1 MAIRLNRA
9 ANQLANRL
17 LESDLA
23 KSVAD
28 FLQDLDL
35 SDINLGDVFG
45 NISLED
51 WTDDLRSGIESAIDT
66 FSKDFN
72 FTKLVGNIDD
82 LFGGV
87 DLSDVN
93 FDALL
98 KDVLGDI
105 SLNRLV
111 KDLDQLLGSVDVE
124 DLFND
129 SIDTSDWGELAKRVR
144 AIASDVFD
152 DFSTGLAQ
160 LDLGDRAAD
169 LLRGSSASNILSGL
183 GGGDRLLGLGG
194 ADILLGGNGN
204 DILLGGAGNDVLFGG
219 LGRSLLT
226 GGRGSDLF
234 ALAVG
239 RGFATITDYRSGSD
253 ALTVLGDVA
262 IESLRLRQRGA
273 DAVIRYGPDVLAVLT
288 GVDVRNLSLSDFV

>member
-1 MAIRLNRA
+1 MAIRLNRV
-9 ANQLANRL
+9 ANRLANRF

-35 SDINLGDVFG
+35 SEIDLGEVFD

-51 WTDDLRSGIESAIDT
+51 WTDDLRSGLESAIGI

-72 FTKLVGNIDD
+72 FTKLVENIDD

-87 DLSDVN
+87 DLSDIN

-98 KDVLGDI
+98 KGVLGDI

-111 KDLDQLLGSVDVE
+111 KDLDQLLGSVEVE
-124 DLFND
+124 DLFKD
-129 SIDTSDWGELAKRVR
+129 SIDTLDWSDLAKRVR
-144 AIASDVFD
+144 AIASEVFD

-160 LDLGDRAAD
+160 LNLGDRTAN
-169 LLRGSSASNILSGL
+169 LLRGSNVSNILSGL
-183 GGGDRLLGLGG
+183 GGSDRLLGLGG

-204 DILLGGAGNDVLFGG
+204 DELLGGAGADVLFGG

-226 GGRGSDLF
+226 GGVGSDLF
-234 ALAVG
+234 ALTAG
-239 RGFATITDYRSGSD
+239 RGFATITDYRSGVD

-262 IESLRLRQRGA
+262 VESLKLRQRGA

-288 GVDVRNLSLSDFV
+288 GVDVRTLSLSDFV

>member
-1 MAIRLNRA
+1 MAIRLNRV
-9 ANQLANRL
+9 ANRLANRF

-35 SDINLGDVFG
+35 SEIDLGEVFD

-51 WTDDLRSGIESAIDT
+51 WTDDLRSGLESAIDT

-72 FTKLVGNIDD
+72 FTKLVENIDD

-87 DLSDVN
+87 DLSDIN

-111 KDLDQLLGSVDVE
+111 KDLDQLLGSVEVE
-124 DLFND
+124 DLFKD
-129 SIDTSDWGELAKRVR
+129 SIDTLDWSDLAKRVR
-144 AIASDVFD
+144 AIASEVFD

-160 LDLGDRAAD
+160 LNLGDRTAN
-169 LLRGSSASNILSGL
+169 LLRGSNVSNILSGL
-183 GGGDRLLGLGG
+183 GGSDRLLGLGG

-204 DILLGGAGNDVLFGG
+204 DELLGGAGADVLFGG

-226 GGRGSDLF
+226 GDVGSDLF
-234 ALAVG
+234 ALTAG
-239 RGFATITDYRSGSD
+239 RGFATITDYRSGVD
-253 ALTVLGDVA
+253 ALTMLGDVA
-262 IESLRLRQRGA
+262 VESLKLRQRGA

-288 GVDVRNLSLSDFV
+288 GVDVRTLSLSDFV

>member
-1 MAIRLNRA
+1 MAIRLNRV
-9 ANQLANRL
+9 ANRLANRF

-28 FLQDLDL
+28 FLRDLDL
-35 SDINLGDVFG
+35 SEIDLGEVFD

-51 WTDDLRSGIESAIDT
+51 WTDDLRSGLESAIGI

-72 FTKLVGNIDD
+72 FTKLVENIDD

-87 DLSDVN
+87 DLSDIN

-98 KDVLGDI
+98 KGVLGDI

-111 KDLDQLLGSVDVE
+111 KDLDQLLGSVEVE
-124 DLFND
+124 DLFKD
-129 SIDTSDWGELAKRVR
+129 SIDTLDWSDLAKRVR
-144 AIASDVFD
+144 AIASEVFD

-160 LDLGDRAAD
+160 LNLGDRTAN
-169 LLRGSSASNILSGL
+169 LLRGSNVSNILSGL
-183 GGGDRLLGLGG
+183 GGSDRLLGLGG

-204 DILLGGAGNDVLFGG
+204 DELLGGAGADVLFGG

-226 GGRGSDLF
+226 GGVGSDLF
-234 ALAVG
+234 ALTAG
-239 RGFATITDYRSGSD
+239 RGFATITDYRSGVD

-262 IESLRLRQRGA
+262 VESLKLRQRGA

-288 GVDVRNLSLSDFV
+288 GVDVRTLSLSDFV

>member
-1 MAIRLNRA
+1 MAIRLNRV
-9 ANQLANRL
+9 ANRLANRF

-35 SDINLGDVFG
+35 SEIDLGEVFD

-51 WTDDLRSGIESAIDT
+51 WTDDLRSGLESAIDT

-72 FTKLVGNIDD
+72 FTKLVENIDD

-87 DLSDVN
+87 DLSDIN

-111 KDLDQLLGSVDVE
+111 KDLDQLLGSVEVE
-124 DLFND
+124 DLFKD
-129 SIDTSDWGELAKRVR
+129 SIDTLDWSDLAKRVR
-144 AIASDVFD
+144 AIASEVFD

-160 LDLGDRAAD
+160 LNLGDRTAN
-169 LLRGSSASNILSGL
+169 LLRGSNVSNILSGL
-183 GGGDRLLGLGG
+183 GGSDRLLGLGG

-204 DILLGGAGNDVLFGG
+204 DELLGGAGADVLFGG

-226 GGRGSDLF
+226 GGVGSDLF
-234 ALAVG
+234 ALTAG
-239 RGFATITDYRSGSD
+239 RGFATITDYRSGVD
-253 ALTVLGDVA
+253 ALTMLGDVA
-262 IESLRLRQRGA
+262 VESLKLRQRGA

-288 GVDVRNLSLSDFV
+288 GVDVRTLSLSDFV

>member
-1 MAIRLNRA
+1 MAIRLNRV
-9 ANQLANRL
+9 ANRL
-17 LESDLA
+17 ASRFLESDLV

-28 FLQDLDL
+28 FLRDLDL
-35 SDINLGDVFG
+35 SEIDLGEVFD

-51 WTDDLRSGIESAIDT
+51 WTDDLRSGLESAIDT

-72 FTKLVGNIDD
+72 FTKLVENIDD

-87 DLSDVN
+87 DLSDIN

-111 KDLDQLLGSVDVE
+111 KDLDQLLGSVEVE
-124 DLFND
+124 DLFKD
-129 SIDTSDWGELAKRVR
+129 SIDTLDWSDLAKRVR
-144 AIASDVFD
+144 AIASEVFD

-160 LDLGDRAAD
+160 LNLGDRTAN
-169 LLRGSSASNILSGL
+169 LLRGSNVSNILSGL
-183 GGGDRLLGLGG
+183 GGSDRLLGLGG

-204 DILLGGAGNDVLFGG
+204 DELLGGAGADVLFGG

-226 GGRGSDLF
+226 GGVGSDLF
-234 ALAVG
+234 ALTAG
-239 RGFATITDYRSGSD
+239 RGFATITDYRSGVD

-262 IESLRLRQRGA
+262 VESLKLRQRGA

-288 GVDVRNLSLSDFV
+288 GVDVRTLGLSDFV

>member
-1 MAIRLNRA
+1 MAIRLNRV

-72 FTKLVGNIDD
+72 FTKLVENIDD

-194 ADILLGGNGN
+194 
-204 DILLGGAGNDVLFGG
+204 
-219 LGRSLLT
+219 
-226 GGRGSDLF
+226 RGSDLF

>member
-1 MAIRLNRA
+1 MAIRLNRV
-9 ANQLANRL
+9 ANRLANRF

-35 SDINLGDVFG
+35 SEIDLGEVFD

-51 WTDDLRSGIESAIDT
+51 WTDDLRSGLESAIGI

-72 FTKLVGNIDD
+72 FTKLVENIDD

-87 DLSDVN
+87 DLSDIN

-98 KDVLGDI
+98 KGVLGDI

-111 KDLDQLLGSVDVE
+111 KDLDQLLGSVEVE
-124 DLFND
+124 DLFKD
-129 SIDTSDWGELAKRVR
+129 SIDTLDWSDLAKRVR
-144 AIASDVFD
+144 AIASEVFD

-160 LDLGDRAAD
+160 LNLGDRTAN
-169 LLRGSSASNILSGL
+169 LLRGSNVSNILSGL
-183 GGGDRLLGLGG
+183 GGSDRLLGLGG

-204 DILLGGAGNDVLFGG
+204 DELLGGAGADVLFGG

-226 GGRGSDLF
+226 GGVGSDLF
-234 ALAVG
+234 ALTAG
-239 RGFATITDYRSGSD
+239 RGFATITDYRSGVD
-253 ALTVLGDVA
+253 ALTMLGDVA
-262 IESLRLRQRGA
+262 VESLKLRQRGA

-288 GVDVRNLSLSDFV
+288 GVDVRTLSLSDFV

>member
-1 MAIRLNRA
+1 MAIRLNRV

-17 LESDLA
+17 LESELA

-28 FLQDLDL
+28 FLRDLDL
-35 SDINLGDVFG
+35 SDIDLGDVFD

-51 WTDDLRSGIESAIDT
+51 WTDDLRSGLESAIDT

-72 FTKLVGNIDD
+72 FTKLVENIDD

-87 DLSDVN
+87 DLSDIN

-105 SLNRLV
+105 SLNQLV

-124 DLFND
+124 ELFNEAID
-129 SIDTSDWGELAKRVR
+129 SLDWHELAKRVR

-160 LDLGDRAAD
+160 LSMGNRAAD
-169 LLRGSSASNILSGL
+169 LLRGSNVSNILSGL

-204 DILLGGAGNDVLFGG
+204 DELLGGAGADVLFGG

-226 GGRGSDLF
+226 GGAGSDLF
-234 ALAVG
+234 VLRAG
-239 RGFATITDYRSGSD
+239 RGFATITDYRGDVD

-262 IESLRLRQRGA
+262 VESLKLRQRGA
-273 DAVIRYGPDVLAVLT
+273 DAVIRCGPDVLAVLT
-288 GVDVRNLSLSDFV
+288 GVDVRTLSLSDFV

>member
-1 MAIRLNRA
+1 MAIRLNRV
-9 ANQLANRL
+9 ANRLANRF

-28 FLQDLDL
+28 FLRDLDL
-35 SDINLGDVFG
+35 SEIDLGEVFD

-51 WTDDLRSGIESAIDT
+51 WTDDLRSGLESAIDT

-72 FTKLVGNIDD
+72 FTKLVENIDD

-87 DLSDVN
+87 DLSDIN

-111 KDLDQLLGSVDVE
+111 KDLDQLLGSVEVE
-124 DLFND
+124 DLFKD
-129 SIDTSDWGELAKRVR
+129 SIDTLDWSDLAKRVR
-144 AIASDVFD
+144 AIASEVFD

-160 LDLGDRAAD
+160 LNLGDRTAN
-169 LLRGSSASNILSGL
+169 LLRGSNVSNILSGL
-183 GGGDRLLGLGG
+183 GGSDRLLGLGG

-204 DILLGGAGNDVLFGG
+204 DELLGGAGADVLFGG

-226 GGRGSDLF
+226 GGVGSDLF
-234 ALAVG
+234 ALTAG
-239 RGFATITDYRSGSD
+239 RGFATITDYRSGVD

-262 IESLRLRQRGA
+262 VESLKLRQRGA

-288 GVDVRNLSLSDFV
+288 GVDVRTLSLSDFV